1 VALVVDGL
9 RVAARRRQNP
19 LPALTTSPKVVVTGS
34 HLNLNATERRGDDV
48 RPVDT
53 DSWHLSTS
61 FGNATLHAALFIRD
75 AFHLKPE
82 DDTTLPPRLMGDV
95 PNLSALVPGFDP
107 FEAALEWATW
117 WDRAVGYEGAVALGE
132 FEEGEQRDVLRDMA
146 VARAQVFDPPNF
158 ESMSDS
164 PSLRPLAKAAHR
176 EALRWSKYRSSRS
189 NPALHRGTRDSVV
202 TRVAWETCVA
212 LHVKPSQLSATV
224 IILDVDGAWRSFPR
238 PGLLLCSANVLRKES
253 LFEDY
258 LRETFLESLGR
269 SEAPTVTEWS
279 YDDIMAEG
287 FDFNADFDEGDMPRD
302 AGDSRYF
309 D

>member
-1 VALVVDGL
+1 MISTVNV
-9 RVAARRRQNP
+9 
-19 LPALTTSPKVVVTGS
+19 PKS
-34 HLNLNATERRGDDV
+34 RPERNSLKLDRYERRGDDV

-61 FGNATLHAALFIRD
+61 FGNATLHATLFIRD

-82 DDTTLPPRLMGDV
+82 DDATLPPRLMGDV

-107 FEAALEWATW
+107 FEAALEWTSW
-117 WDRAVGYEGAVALGE
+117 WERAVEYEASVALGE
-132 FEEGEQRDVLRDMA
+132 FEEGEERDALRDMA
-146 VARAQVFDPPNF
+146 RARARVFDPPNF
-158 ESMSDS
+158 ESMSNS
-164 PSLRPLAKAAHR
+164 PSLRSLAKAAHR
-176 EALRWSKYRSSRS
+176 EALRWSKYRLSRS
-189 NPALHRGTRDSVV
+189 NPALHQEARDSVV

-269 SEAPTVTEWS
+269 SETPTVSEWS
-279 YDDIMAEG
+279 HDDIMAEG
-287 FDFNADFDEGDMPRD
+287 FDFNADFDESDGPKDVD
-302 AGDSRYF
+302 DSRYF

>member
-1 VALVVDGL
+1 V
-9 RVAARRRQNP
+9 
-19 LPALTTSPKVVVTGS
+19 
-34 HLNLNATERRGDDV
+34 RGDHV

-61 FGNATLHAALFIRD
+61 FGNATLHATLFIRD

-107 FEAALEWATW
+107 FEAALEWTSW
-117 WDRAVGYEGAVALGE
+117 WERAVEYEGAVALGE
-132 FEEGEQRDVLRDMA
+132 FEEGEDRDVLRDMA
-146 VARAQVFDPPNF
+146 VARARVFDPPNF
-158 ESMSDS
+158 ESMSGA
-164 PSLRPLAKAAHR
+164 PSLRSLAKAAHR

-189 NPALHRGTRDSVV
+189 NSALHQGTRDSVV

-224 IILDVDGAWRSFPR
+224 IILDVDGSWRSFPR

-253 LFEDY
+253 QFEEY
-258 LRETFLESLGR
+258 LRETFLESLGMSQASTAR
-269 SEAPTVTEWS
+269 EWT

-287 FDFNADFDEGDMPRD
+287 FDFNADFDEGDTFLD
-302 AGDSRYF
+302 ADDSRYR

>member
-1 VALVVDGL
+1 MSRKVATN
-9 RVAARRRQNP
+9 RI
-19 LPALTTSPKVVVTGS
+19 
-34 HLNLNATERRGDDV
+34 HLNLTATERRGDDV

-61 FGNATLHAALFIRD
+61 FGNATLHATLFIRD

-82 DDTTLPPRLMGDV
+82 EDATLPPRLVGDV

-107 FEAALEWATW
+107 FEAALEWTSW
-117 WDRAVGYEGAVALGE
+117 WRRAVEYEASVALGE
-132 FEEGEQRDVLRDMA
+132 FEEGEDQDFLRNVA
-146 VARAQVFDPPNF
+146 AARAKVFDPPNF

-189 NPALHRGTRDSVV
+189 NPALHLGTRDSVV

-224 IILDVDGAWRSFPR
+224 IVLDVDGTWRSFPR
-238 PGLLLCSANVLRKES
+238 PGLLLCSASVLRKES

-269 SEAPTVTEWS
+269 SETPTVPEWS

-287 FDFNADFDEGDMPRD
+287 FDFNADFDEGDMSPD

>member
-1 VALVVDGL
+1 MRQVD
-9 RVAARRRQNP
+9 A
-19 LPALTTSPKVVVTGS
+19 
-34 HLNLNATERRGDDV
+34 
-48 RPVDT
+48 

-82 DDTTLPPRLMGDV
+82 DDATLPPRLMGDV

-107 FEAALEWATW
+107 FEAALQWAW
-117 WDRAVGYEGAVALGE
+117 WWERVVEYEANVALGQ
-132 FEEGEQRDVLRDMA
+132 FDEGEGRDHLRDLA
-146 VARAQVFDPPNF
+146 VARAMVFDPPNF

-164 PSLRPLAKAAHR
+164 PTLRSLAKAAHR

-189 NPALHRGTRDSVV
+189 NPALHRVARDSVV

-212 LHVKPSQLSATV
+212 LHVKPSQLSASV
-224 IILDVDGAWRSFPR
+224 IVLDVEGSWRSFPR

-253 LFEDY
+253 LFENY
-258 LRETFLESLGR
+258 LRETFLESLGLR
-269 SEAPTVTEWS
+269 ETPTAPEWS

-287 FDFNADFDEGDMPRD
+287 FDFTAGFDEGDTPRD
-302 AGDSRYF
+302 VDDPRYL